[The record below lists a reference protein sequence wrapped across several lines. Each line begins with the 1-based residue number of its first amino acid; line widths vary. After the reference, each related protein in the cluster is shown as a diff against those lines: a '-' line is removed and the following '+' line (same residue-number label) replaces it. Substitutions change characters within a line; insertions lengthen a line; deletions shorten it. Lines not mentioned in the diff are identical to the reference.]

1 MNSRHRRTLE
11 AVFRDPVSGTLAWA
25 DVEGL
30 LLVAGA
36 RMIEGAAARGCAS
49 RRTARSRPST
59 VRIPRKEA
67 KRYQVRAARA
77 FPHQDRSGA
86 MTSAMEHRGYRAR
99 VEYDDEDGLFTGRV
113 AGIRDGVGFHADTV
127 EGLRAAFR
135 EAVDDYLETCE
146 RLGRPPQKPYS
157 GRLMLRVD
165 PEVHRRAAVAAEL
178 AGVSLNQWAE
188 RALNGAAGDE
198 NEAA

>member
-1 MNSRHRRTLE
+1 
-11 AVFRDPVSGTLAWA
+11 
-25 DVEGL
+25 
-30 LLVAGA
+30 
-36 RMIEGAAARGCAS
+36 
-49 RRTARSRPST
+49 
-59 VRIPRKEA
+59 
-67 KRYQVRAARA
+67 
-77 FPHQDRSGA
+77 

-188 RALNGAAGDE
+188 RALEGAAGAGD
-198 NEAA
+198 EAA